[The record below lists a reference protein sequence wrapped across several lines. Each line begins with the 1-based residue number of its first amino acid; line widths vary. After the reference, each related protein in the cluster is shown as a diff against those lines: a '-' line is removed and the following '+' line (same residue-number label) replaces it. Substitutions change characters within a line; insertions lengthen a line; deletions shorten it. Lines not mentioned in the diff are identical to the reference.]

1 LKQLNGATV
10 MKYLLATIIL
20 LLPLSTAFGIGGGR
34 GFEDGLF
41 FGSDLDRNERLDR
54 DEAKNVYNL
63 AEDEVFNRF
72 DEDSNNQINRA
83 EFREFLQL
91 SPWTDK
97 FVHPSDK

>member
-1 LKQLNGATV
+1 
-10 MKYLLATIIL
+10 M
-20 LLPLSTAFGIGGGR
+20 PLTQVSAIGGGR

-54 DEAKNVYNL
+54 DEAKNVFNL
-63 AEDEVFNRF
+63 ADNGVFERF
-72 DEDSNNQINRA
+72 DEDSNNLINRA

-97 FVHPSDK
+97 FVHPSEK

>member
-1 LKQLNGATV
+1 
-10 MKYLLATIIL
+10 MKYLIASLIL
-20 LLPLSTAFGIGGGR
+20 LMPLTTVLGIGGGR

-63 AEDEVFNRF
+63 ADNDVFNRF
-72 DEDSNNQINRA
+72 DEDSNNLINRA

-91 SPWTDK
+91 SPWTDT
-97 FVHPSDK
+97 FVHPSKKQ

>member
-1 LKQLNGATV
+1 
-10 MKYLLATIIL
+10 MKYLLAAFIL
-20 LLPLSTAFGIGGGR
+20 LMPLTNVFGIGGGR

-63 AEDEVFNRF
+63 AEKDVFDRF
-72 DEDSNNQINRA
+72 DEDSNGLIDRA

-91 SPWTDK
+91 SPWTDS
-97 FVHPSDK
+97 FVHPSEK